1 FIMAVAPDTAADLV
15 YRIFDLQRM
24 VRCVAAAS
32 FRGQDTGVALQGV
45 LRYVGE
51 GESRATHL
59 AERLGVSAPVLSRHI
74 ADLEEQGYVIRRQ
87 DPDDGRAQLVALS
100 PAGAEKLRRIEEHRA
115 VTLQGYLS
123 DWSQE
128 DAEDTA
134 RILARLSES
143 LKQATRATA
152 AGPITIPTP

>member
-1 FIMAVAPDTAADLV
+1 MALAPDTAADLV
-15 YRIFDLQRM
+15 YRIFDLQRV

-59 AERLGVSAPVLSRHI
+59 AERLGVGAPVLSRHI

-87 DPDDGRAQLVALS
+87 DPKDGRAQLVALS
-100 PAGAEKLRRIEEHRA
+100 PAGVEKLRQIEEDRTE
-115 VTLQGYLS
+115 TLQHYLS

-128 DAEDTA
+128 DAADAA
-134 RILARLSES
+134 RSLGKLSDS
-143 LKQATRATA
+143 LKQSARAAT
-152 AGPITIPTP
+152 AGPIITANL

>member
-1 FIMAVAPDTAADLV
+1 MAVAPDTAADLV

-143 LKQATRATA
+143 LKQSTRAAA